1 MNNFQS
7 YEFFL
12 KFVRPKGEFAMIVKS
27 FVLKQRSV
35 EQIAA
40 LIDENTVAVVRP
52 QRKIEA
58 LFREAIRKTLQDKKQ
73 ADDELA
79 LIQAYF
85 LEMADDPGYQESV
98 QKTVEAIAT
107 YLREGMY
114 VQTSPYAVED
124 YVMAKCARMCAQA
137 VNAKVKGSFID
148 GTEIMLCRTDA
159 HGDQHFDWQA
169 SRREIKAR
177 CESAPWPI
185 VISGGYG
192 RLDTGYI
199 VRTGKDGAHLM
210 ATLIAEVLKASSIE
224 FHIEDHGVNGLGA
237 MTYDE
242 AAHYCA
248 SSKAPF
254 SSSAIWPAK
263 NAGIPILVKD
273 IADDAF
279 PGTLISTGSAHQT
292 AVLFDKDLALLTVY
306 GTGLLGRVGMSGAI
320 FSCLAAA
327 GVNVRFIAQTSSEYS
342 ISFAVRAEDEKK
354 AQEAIKGLFKDNPL
368 LPLDDV
374 VVANQAVGIVTVF
387 GSKMRNIPGTSAAVF
402 GKLGAAGIN
411 IIASAQGGEELSIS
425 LVVSADDVEKAASLL
440 Q

>member
-1 MNNFQS
+1 
-7 YEFFL
+7 
-12 KFVRPKGEFAMIVKS
+12 MIVKS
-27 FVLKQRSV
+27 FVLKQQSLDK
-35 EQIAA
+35 IAS

-58 LFREAIRKTLQDKKQ
+58 LFREAIRKTLQEKKQ

-85 LEMADDPGYQESV
+85 LEMSPAQAYQDAV
-98 QKTVEAIAT
+98 QNTVESIAT

-137 VNAKVKGSFID
+137 VNAHVNAAFID

-169 SRREIKAR
+169 SRQQIKAR
-177 CESAPWPI
+177 CADAPKPVI
-185 VISGGYG
+185 ISGGYG

-199 VRTGKDGAHLM
+199 VRVGKDGSHLM

-224 FHIEDHGVNGLGA
+224 FHIEDHGVNGIGA

-279 PGTLISTGSAHQT
+279 PGTLISTGSGHQT
-292 AVLFDKDLALLTVY
+292 AVLSDKDLALITVY

-320 FSCLAAA
+320 FSCLAKA

-342 ISFAVRAEDEKK
+342 ISFAVREEDQNKAED
-354 AQEAIKGLFKDNPL
+354 AIRGLFKDNPL

-374 VVANQAVGIVTVF
+374 VVANQAVGILTIF
-387 GSKMRNIPGTSAAVF
+387 GSKMRNTPGTSAAVY
-402 GKLGAAGIN
+402 GKMGEAGIN

-425 LVVSADDVEKAASLL
+425 LVVSADDVDKAAELL
-440 Q
+440 K

>member
-1 MNNFQS
+1 
-7 YEFFL
+7 
-12 KFVRPKGEFAMIVKS
+12 MIVKS
-27 FVLKQRSV
+27 FVLKQQSLDK
-35 EQIAA
+35 ISS

-58 LFREAIRKTLQDKKQ
+58 LFREAIRKTLQEKKQ

-85 LEMADDPGYQESV
+85 LEMSPAQAYQEAV
-98 QKTVEAIAT
+98 QNTVESIAT

-137 VNAKVKGSFID
+137 VNAHVNAAFID

-169 SRREIKAR
+169 SRQQIKAR
-177 CESAPWPI
+177 CADAPKPVI
-185 VISGGYG
+185 ISGGYG

-199 VRTGKDGAHLM
+199 VRVGKDGSHLM

-224 FHIEDHGVNGLGA
+224 FHIEDHGVNGIGA

-279 PGTLISTGSAHQT
+279 PGTLISTGSGHQT
-292 AVLFDKDLALLTVY
+292 AVLSDKDLALITVY

-320 FSCLAAA
+320 FSCLAKA

-342 ISFAVRAEDEKK
+342 ISFAVREEDQNKAED
-354 AQEAIKGLFKDNPL
+354 AIRGLFKDNPL

-374 VVANQAVGIVTVF
+374 VVANQAVGILTIF
-387 GSKMRNIPGTSAAVF
+387 GSKMRNTPGTSAAVY
-402 GKLGAAGIN
+402 GKMGEAGIN

-425 LVVSADDVEKAASLL
+425 LVVSADDVDKAAELL
-440 Q
+440 K

>member
-1 MNNFQS
+1 
-7 YEFFL
+7 
-12 KFVRPKGEFAMIVKS
+12 MIVKS
-27 FVLKQRSV
+27 FVLKQQSV
-35 EQIAA
+35 GKIAR
-40 LIDENTVAVVRP
+40 LIDDKTVAVVRP

-58 LFREAIRKTLQDKKQ
+58 LFREAIRKTLQEKKQ

-85 LEMADDPGYQESV
+85 LEMSDDATYQESV
-98 QKTVEAIAT
+98 ESTVESIAT

-114 VQTSPYAVED
+114 VQTQPYAVED
-124 YVMAKCARMCAQA
+124 YVMAKCARLCAQA
-137 VNAKVKGSFID
+137 VNANVGAAFID

-177 CESAPWPI
+177 CESAPWPVI
-185 VISGGYG
+185 ISGGYG

-199 VRTGKDGAHLM
+199 VRVGKDGAHLM
-210 ATLIAEVLKASSIE
+210 ATLIAEVLRADAVE
-224 FHIEDHGVNGLGA
+224 FHIEDRGVNGISA

-248 SSKAPF
+248 SAKAPF

-273 IADDAF
+273 IADDSFA
-279 PGTLISTGSAHQT
+279 GTLISTGSAHKT
-292 AVLFDKDLALLTVY
+292 AVLADKDLALVTVY

-320 FSCLAAA
+320 FSCLAQAD
-327 GVNVRFIAQTSSEYS
+327 VNVRFIAQTSSEYS
-342 ISFAVRAEDEKK
+342 ISFAVKEEDQAKAED
-354 AQEAIKGLFKDNPL
+354 AIRGLFKDNPL

-374 VVANQAVGIVTVF
+374 VVANQAVGIVTIF
-387 GSKMRNIPGTSAAVF
+387 GSKMRNTPGTSAAVYD
-402 GKLGAAGIN
+402 KLGAAGIN

-425 LVVSADDVEKAASLL
+425 VVVAASDVEKAAELL
-440 Q
+440 K

>member
-1 MNNFQS
+1 
-7 YEFFL
+7 
-12 KFVRPKGEFAMIVKS
+12 MIVKS
-27 FVLKQRSV
+27 FVLKQQSLDK
-35 EQIAA
+35 IAS

-58 LFREAIRKTLQDKKQ
+58 LFREAIRKTLQEKKQ

-85 LEMADDPGYQESV
+85 LEMSPAQAYQEAV
-98 QKTVEAIAT
+98 QNTVESIAT

-137 VNAKVKGSFID
+137 VNAHVNAAFID

-169 SRREIKAR
+169 SRQQIKAR
-177 CESAPWPI
+177 CADAPKPVI
-185 VISGGYG
+185 ISGGYG

-199 VRTGKDGAHLM
+199 VRVGKDGSHLM

-224 FHIEDHGVNGLGA
+224 FHIEDHGVNGIGA

-279 PGTLISTGSAHQT
+279 PGTLISTGSGHQT
-292 AVLFDKDLALLTVY
+292 AVLSDKDLALITVY

-320 FSCLAAA
+320 FSCLAKA

-342 ISFAVRAEDEKK
+342 ISFAVREEDQNKAED
-354 AQEAIKGLFKDNPL
+354 AIRGLFKDNPL

-374 VVANQAVGIVTVF
+374 VVANQAVGILTIF
-387 GSKMRNIPGTSAAVF
+387 GSKMRNTPGTSAAVY
-402 GKLGAAGIN
+402 GKMGEAGIN

-425 LVVSADDVEKAASLL
+425 LVVSADDVDKAAELL
-440 Q
+440 K